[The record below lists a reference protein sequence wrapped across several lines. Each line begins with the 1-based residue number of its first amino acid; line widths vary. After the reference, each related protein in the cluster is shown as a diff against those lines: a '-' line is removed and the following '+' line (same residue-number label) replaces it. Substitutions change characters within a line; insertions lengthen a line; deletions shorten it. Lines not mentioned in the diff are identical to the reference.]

1 MFCHYFPS
9 FSPTFK
15 VDILREN
22 YLNIRHGKAAGC
34 VSNLSLHHMG
44 IPGNTGVLVVK
55 RADQCL
61 SICTLSII
69 HGLGV
74 VINRFLKKVLSYF
87 HRSYYIEDSRFR
99 FISKLPDRAILLIL
113 SKRKNIR

>member
-87 HRSYYIEDSRFR
+87 HRIFYIEDSRFR
-99 FISKLPDRAILLIL
+99 FAYKSHDKAVFQISP
-113 SKRKNIR
+113 KRKNIR